1 MFRPL
6 LDCNGEIS
14 INRLLGS
21 QDLSEYVVSVRTF
34 QDVVSKLNIIV
45 SNRLMELLRQVDVD
59 IALDTCKNGSYLY
72 KYPRSYFVGKH
83 FSRCHFE
90 IDLDTGCIK
99 WVQKKKT
106 LISCRRPTS
115 VQKLYLNDVSHILPG
130 FDSDFWRSSKLVG
143 KEYVNSSF
151 GIELVIVG
159 NRSKTLR
166 LLCANKEEW
175 KLWMVGLLVSHALAQ
190 RERLASKSK
199 GTKKIVDAKHF
210 YTHDYIRRQWELSDL
225 DNSGSISF
233 SEFMRLTKRL
243 QMPVSKDY
251 THALFCEY
259 DKDGNGAL
267 DYKEFRSLLTQLLIL
282 PELRDLFDEYK
293 DPDTNVMSA
302 NKFRNFLID
311 VQGMDPSSSLES
323 LVNAVLNMKE
333 PFIERG
339 GITEIGFNIL
349 MSSEFNSA
357 FDPLKRDVY
366 QSMDEPIS
374 HYWIASSH
382 NTYLTGDQL
391 TSKSEIGQYI
401 TVLLQG
407 CRCVELDVWNGP
419 DGSPIIYHGHTLT
432 SKVYFEDV
440 IRACK
445 DYAFQVSPYPIILSL
460 EMHASDKQREKVA
473 EIILSV
479 LGDSLYI
486 PPKDGID
493 RLPTPNEL
501 KYKFLVKAKVPK
513 EDYLIF
519 NSSSEVMNEEDENN
533 EVGTDLLQVGT
544 GASNG
549 IWTGS
554 ENQESFPNQTRT
566 RRKLYSSLI
575 SLPGNA
581 IQLSN
586 FENRRRMSI
595 GSLVETK
602 FLRFAKD
609 SSMSLAKFHQDHL
622 CRVYPSGTRIS
633 SSNYNP
639 LIPWSYGAQI
649 VALNYQ
655 AVGTALLLNEGRF
668 RQNGGSK
675 SGYVL
680 KPKMCLRKCSD
691 GRVFDPMNPLETLEL
706 FDIPPVRICIQ
717 IISAHQLP
725 DNLSQF
731 SRGIAGII
739 SGNKLSPYVSIS
751 VFGGPSEEFKS
762 YRTPTIN
769 NNGFNPKWENL
780 SPFTFNVLCPEISII
795 NFEVKSSDSIQSEFI
810 AAASIPVSCLR
821 PGLRWIQLFDANF
834 IDIQCCGILANI
846 SITTEL
852 PKTYMLSSILIGNNG
867 GTSTSLQETL
877 QQFRGIK
884 F

>member
-21 QDLSEYVVSVRTF
+21 QDLSEYVISVRTF
-34 QDVVSKLNIIV
+34 EDVVNKLNIVV
-45 SNRLMELLRQVDVD
+45 SDRLMQLLHEVDVD
-59 IALDTCKNGSYLY
+59 IALDTCKSGSYLY
-72 KYPRSYFVGKH
+72 KYPRSCIGSRR
-83 FSRCHFE
+83 FSRYNFE
-90 IDLDTGCIK
+90 IDLDSGCVK
-99 WVQKKKT
+99 WYKKKKT
-106 LISCRRPTS
+106 LICSRKVVFIQT
-115 VQKLYLNDVSHILPG
+115 LYLNDVKHILPG
-130 FDSDFWRSSKLVG
+130 SDSDFWRSKKCTK
-143 KEYVNSSF
+143 KEYINSNF
-151 GIELVIVG
+151 GIELVVIG
-159 NRSKTLR
+159 KRNKTLR

-175 KLWMVGLLVSHALAQ
+175 KFWMVGLLVSHALAQ
-190 RERLASKSK
+190 REKLVSKIK

-233 SEFMRLTKRL
+233 SELMRLTKRL

-259 DKDGNGAL
+259 DNDNNGAL
-267 DYKEFRSLLTQLLIL
+267 DYKEFRNLLTQLLIL

-293 DPDTNVMSA
+293 DPDTNVMGA

-311 VQGMDPSSSLES
+311 VQGMDPSNSLES

-445 DYAFQVSPYPIILSL
+445 DYAFQISPYPIILSL

-473 EIILSV
+473 EIILNV

-486 PPKDGID
+486 PPNDGSD

-513 EDYLIF
+513 EDISFDLRAGVI
-519 NSSSEVMNEEDENN
+519 NEDDEKNDLNPDILEIDLEMSNNIRIENEKQASSY
-533 EVGTDLLQVGT
+533 
-544 GASNG
+544 
-549 IWTGS
+549 
-554 ENQESFPNQTRT
+554 NQNQTR
-566 RRKLYSSLI
+566 RRLYSSLI

-655 AVGTALLLNEGRF
+655 AIGTALLLNEGRF

-680 KPKMCLRKCSD
+680 KPKMCLKKCFD

-706 FDIPPVRICIQ
+706 FDIPPVRVCIQ
-717 IISAHQLP
+717 ILSAHQLP

-731 SRGIAGII
+731 SRGIAGLI
-739 SGNKLSPYVSIS
+739 SGNKLSPYITIS

-762 YRTPTIN
+762 YRTPVIN

-852 PKTYMLSSILIGNNG
+852 PKTYMLSSILTGNNG
-867 GTSTSLQETL
+867 SSSTNLQETL

>member
-21 QDLSEYVVSVRTF
+21 QDLSEYVVSIRTF
-34 QDVVSKLNIIV
+34 QDVVNKLNIIV
-45 SNRLMELLRQVDVD
+45 SSRLMELLHQVDVD
-59 IALDTCKNGSYLY
+59 VALDICKNGSYLY
-72 KYPRSYFVGKH
+72 KFPNSYLRKKH

-90 IDLDTGCIK
+90 IDLDSGCIK
-99 WVQKKKT
+99 WFQKKKA
-106 LISCRRPTS
+106 LFCSRKLAS
-115 VQKLYLNDVSHILPG
+115 VRTLYLSDVSHILPG
-130 FDSDFWRSSKLVG
+130 FDSDFWRSKKLVG
-143 KEYVNSSF
+143 KECINSSF
-151 GIELVIVG
+151 GIELVVVG

-190 RERLASKSK
+190 REKLASKNK

-259 DKDGNGAL
+259 DKDCNDAL
-267 DYKEFRSLLTQLLIL
+267 DYKEFRNLLTQLLIL
-282 PELRDLFDEYK
+282 PELRELFDEYK
-293 DPDTNVMSA
+293 DPDTNVMNAS
-302 NKFRNFLID
+302 KFRNFLID

-323 LVNAVLNMKE
+323 LVNAVMNMKE

-445 DYAFQVSPYPIILSL
+445 DYAFQISPYPIILSL

-473 EIILSV
+473 EIILRV

-486 PPKDGID
+486 PSNNDND

-501 KYKFLVKAKVPK
+501 RYKFLVKAKIPK
-513 EDYLIF
+513 EDDLTF
-519 NSSSEVMNEEDENN
+519 CSNSEIVNEDNDN
-533 EVGTDLLQVGT
+533 EANSDIIETNLR
-544 GASNG
+544 SPNG
-549 IWTGS
+549 IS
-554 ENQESFPNQTRT
+554 SKHEIQELHSNKTPM
-566 RRKLYSSLI
+566 RRRLYSSLI

-602 FLRFAKD
+602 FLRFARD
-609 SSMSLAKFHQDHL
+609 SSTSLAKFHQDHL

-668 RQNGGSK
+668 RQNGGAK

-680 KPKMCLRKCSD
+680 KPNICLRKCQD

-739 SGNKLSPYVSIS
+739 TGNKLSPYITIS

-762 YRTPTIN
+762 YRTPAIN
-769 NNGFNPKWENL
+769 NNGFNPRWENL
-780 SPFTFNVLCPEISII
+780 SPFTFNVICPEISII
-795 NFEVKSSDSIQSEFI
+795 NFEVRSSDSIQSEFI

-821 PGLRWIQLFDANF
+821 PGLRWIQLFDSNF

-852 PKTYMLSSILIGNNG
+852 PKTYMLSSILTGNNG
-867 GTSTSLQETL
+867 DTSTNLQETL

>member
-14 INRLLGS
+14 INRILGS

-34 QDVVSKLNIIV
+34 RDIVGKLNIIV
-45 SNRLMELLRQVDVD
+45 SNRLMQLLHQVDVD
-59 IALDTCKNGSYLY
+59 IALETCKNGSYLY
-72 KYPRSYFVGKH
+72 KYPRSSIRNKH
-83 FSRCHFE
+83 FSRCNIE
-90 IDLDTGCIK
+90 IDLDSGCVK
-99 WVQKKKT
+99 WNKDKRNSCCFRNASTVQT
-106 LISCRRPTS
+106 
-115 VQKLYLNDVSHILPG
+115 LYLNDISHILPG
-130 FDSDFWRSSKLVG
+130 SDSDFWRSKKHFQDEDS
-143 KEYVNSSF
+143 NSNF
-151 GIELVIVG
+151 GIELVAIG
-159 NRSKTLR
+159 SRSKTLR
-166 LLCANKEEW
+166 LLCTNKEEW
-175 KLWMVGLLVSHALAQ
+175 KFWMVGLLVSHALAQ
-190 RERLASKSK
+190 REKLVPKAR
-199 GTKKIVDAKHF
+199 GTRRVVDTKHF

-243 QMPVSKDY
+243 QMPVSKEY
-251 THALFCEY
+251 THALFCEF
-259 DKDGNGAL
+259 DKDNNDAL
-267 DYKEFRSLLTQLLIL
+267 DYKEFRNLLTQLLIL
-282 PELRDLFDEYK
+282 PELRELFDEYK
-293 DPDTNVMSA
+293 DPDTNVMTAS
-302 NKFRNFLID
+302 KFRNFLID

-323 LVNAVLNMKE
+323 LVNAVLSMKE

-445 DYAFQVSPYPIILSL
+445 DYAFQISPYPIILSL

-473 EIILSV
+473 EIILRI

-486 PPKDGID
+486 PSNEKSDH
-493 RLPTPNEL
+493 LPTPNEL

-513 EDYLIF
+513 EDDVAF
-519 NSSSEVMNEEDENN
+519 NTKSGIICEEEDENETN
-533 EVGTDLLQVGT
+533 PDL
-544 GASNG
+544 
-549 IWTGS
+549 I
-554 ENQESFPNQTRT
+554 EPNVDMPVDTTAFGEMDSILSQTPT
-566 RRKLYSSLI
+566 KRRIYSSLI

-581 IQLSN
+581 IQINN

-609 SSMSLAKFHQDHL
+609 HSLSLARFHQDHL

-668 RQNGGSK
+668 RQNGGPR

-680 KPKMCLRKCSD
+680 KPRMCLKKCKD
-691 GRVFDPMNPLETLEL
+691 GRVLDPMNPLESLEL
-706 FDIPPVRICIQ
+706 FDIPPLRISIQ
-717 IISAHQLP
+717 ILSAHQLP
-725 DNLSQF
+725 DNMSQY
-731 SRGIAGII
+731 SRGIANLVCN
-739 SGNKLSPYVSIS
+739 NKLSPYITIS
-751 VFGGPSEEFKS
+751 VFGGPSEEYKS
-762 YRTPTIN
+762 YKTPTIN

-795 NFEVKSSDSIQSEFI
+795 NFEVKSSDSIQLEYI

-821 PGLRWIQLFDANF
+821 PGIRWIQLFDTNF

-852 PKTYMLSSILIGNNG
+852 PKTYMISSLSVNNG
-867 GTSTSLQETL
+867 NTSMNLQEKL